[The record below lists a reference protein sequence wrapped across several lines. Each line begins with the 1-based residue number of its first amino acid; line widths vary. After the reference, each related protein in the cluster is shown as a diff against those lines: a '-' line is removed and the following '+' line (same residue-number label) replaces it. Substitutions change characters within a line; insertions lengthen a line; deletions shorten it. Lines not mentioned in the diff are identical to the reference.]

1 MARSA
6 DKHKHQ
12 KRHVHKHVANGNPA
26 ATEGARLAHRGHGF
40 GHTKFSDRPAQQQHH
55 RRETLIFRH
64 QAGVSAQSEANVVVS
79 ESGWNGLDAVPLCRL
94 PDRRH
99 RWR

>member
-40 GHTKFSDRPAQQQHH
+40 GHTKFSDRTAQQQHQH
-55 RRETLIFRH
+55 YRRSRLN
-64 QAGVSAQSEANVVVS
+64 SEKR
-79 ESGWNGLDAVPLCRL
+79 RL
-94 PDRRH
+94 T
-99 RWR
+99 